1 MAQQSEPFFYESFD
15 HSKVDIDSV
24 KYKLKSTY
32 SLLKIEQPVYTKGLV
47 GKALNL
53 TSSAPLRIPLCLE
66 KAQCPSY
73 DKEHSFSIQVWVQ
86 TLNGAQ
92 QGTPVMTNNKWE
104 KEILVV
110 GA

>member
-1 MAQQSEPFFYESFD
+1 MKLKYIICIIVLWISILPGMAQQSEPFFYESFD

-66 KAQCPSY
+66 KAQCPS
-73 DKEHSFSIQVWVQ
+73 
-86 TLNGAQ
+86 
-92 QGTPVMTNNKWE
+92 
-104 KEILVV
+104 
-110 GA
+110 